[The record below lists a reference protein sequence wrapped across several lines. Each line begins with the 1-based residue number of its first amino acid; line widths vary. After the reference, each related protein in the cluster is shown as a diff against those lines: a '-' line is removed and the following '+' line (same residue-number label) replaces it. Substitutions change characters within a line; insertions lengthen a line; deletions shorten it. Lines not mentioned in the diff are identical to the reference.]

1 MSEPAIEVHHVS
13 KRFKRAIL
21 KSNYVTLK
29 DLILHKRRIPKKRRF
44 IEVLNDI
51 SFSVERGKTIGIIGK
66 NGSGKSTLLKLI
78 AGIYRPDSGHIRVR
92 GKLSSLIELG
102 AGFHPEFTG
111 RENVFINGILLGLTK
126 REIRERFNRI
136 VQFAELE
143 DFIDMPVRTYSSGM
157 YMRLGFSVAVH
168 VNPEILLIDEV
179 LAVGD
184 ESFGHKCKEIIR
196 QFRASMKT
204 IVMVTHD
211 MSAVERWCDEAIWLH
226 KGEMADRGEPRRIID
241 RYRENVKEDEEET
254 FEVAHE
260 VGTTL
265 MGKRWGDRQV
275 EIVGIRLLNAAG
287 GEQSIYNIG
296 EPMVIEM
303 AYRVNRR
310 PSQPVA
316 FGVGIFT
323 ADNICCY
330 GTNTEIEKIP
340 VPLKEREGR
349 VKFLVQENILIEG
362 TYYLDVAVHAE
373 DGYPYDYIQHQ
384 TVFAVRSSLKDVGI
398 CRLPHA
404 WEIEEGRILP
414 GGHHDDSGSGRVKT
428 GAGQSMET

>member
-1 MSEPAIEVHHVS
+1 MSEPAIELDHVS
-13 KRFKRAIL
+13 KRFKRTIL

-29 DLILHKRRIPKKRRF
+29 DLFLRKRRVPKKSRF

-51 SFSVERGKTIGIIGK
+51 SLTVPRGKTVGIIGK

-78 AGIYRPDSGHIRVR
+78 AGIYRPDSGQIRVH

-111 RENVFINGILLGLTK
+111 RENVFINGILLGLSK
-126 REIRERFNRI
+126 QEIRERFDRI
-136 VQFAELE
+136 VRFAELE

-168 VNPEILLIDEV
+168 VNPEILIIDEV

-196 QFRASMKT
+196 QFKASMKT

-211 MSAVERWCDEAIWLH
+211 MSAVERWCDEAVWLN
-226 KGEMADRGEPRRIID
+226 KGEIADRGEPRRIID
-241 RYRENVKEDEEET
+241 RYRENVKEDEEKT
-254 FEVAHE
+254 FEIAHE

-275 EIVGIRLLNAAG
+275 EITGVRLLNASRE
-287 GEQSIYNIG
+287 EQSIYHIG
-296 EPMVIEM
+296 EPMTIEIT
-303 AYRVNRR
+303 YRVNRR

-316 FGVGIFT
+316 FGIGIFT
-323 ADNICCY
+323 SDNICCY
-330 GTNTEIEKIP
+330 GTNTEIEKIS
-340 VPLKEREGR
+340 VPLTRDEGKIQCVIREN
-349 VKFLVQENILIEG
+349 LLIEG
-362 TYYLDVAVHAE
+362 TYFLDVAVHAE
-373 DGYPYDYIQHQ
+373 DGYPFDYIQHQ
-384 TVFAVRSSLKDVGI
+384 TVFAMRSSLKDVGV
-398 CRLPHA
+398 CRLPHR
-404 WEIEEGRILP
+404 WEI
-414 GGHHDDSGSGRVKT
+414 DT
-428 GAGQSMET
+428 

>member
-1 MSEPAIEVHHVS
+1 MSEPAIELDHVS
-13 KRFKRAIL
+13 KRFKRTVL

-29 DLILHKRRIPKKRRF
+29 DLLLRKRRIPKKGRF

-51 SFSVERGKTIGIIGK
+51 SLTVPRGKTVGIIGK

-78 AGIYRPDSGHIRVR
+78 AGIYRPDRGHIRVH

-111 RENVFINGILLGLTK
+111 RENVFINGILLGLSK
-126 REIRERFNRI
+126 QEIRERFDRI
-136 VQFAELE
+136 VRFAELE

-196 QFRASMKT
+196 QFKASMKT

-211 MSAVERWCDEAIWLH
+211 MSAVERWCDEAIWLN
-226 KGEMADRGEPRRIID
+226 KGEIAERGEPRRIID
-241 RYRENVKEDEEET
+241 RYRENVKEDEEKT

-275 EIVGIRLLNAAG
+275 EITGVKLLNASRE
-287 GEQSIYNIG
+287 EQSIYNIG
-296 EPMVIEM
+296 EPMTIEM
-303 AYRVNRR
+303 TYRVNRR

-316 FGVGIFT
+316 FGIGIFT
-323 ADNICCY
+323 SDNICCY
-330 GTNTEIEKIP
+330 GTNTEIEKIS
-340 VPLKEREGR
+340 VPLAKDEGKVRFVIREN
-349 VKFLVQENILIEG
+349 LLIEG
-362 TYYLDVAVHAE
+362 TYFLDVAIHAE
-373 DGYPYDYIQHQ
+373 DGYPFDYIQHQ
-384 TVFAVRSSLKDVGI
+384 TVFAIRSSLKDVGI
-398 CRLPHA
+398 CRLPHT
-404 WEIEEGRILP
+404 WEV
-414 GGHHDDSGSGRVKT
+414 DT
-428 GAGQSMET
+428 

>member
-1 MSEPAIEVHHVS
+1 MSEPAIDVIHVS
-13 KRFKRAIL
+13 KKFKRTIL

-29 DLILHKRRIPKKRRF
+29 DILLRKRRISKKGRY
-44 IEVLNDI
+44 IEALNDI
-51 SFSVERGKTIGIIGK
+51 TFSVPKGKTIGIIGK

-78 AGIYRPDSGHIRVR
+78 AGIYRPDTGRIKVN

-126 REIRERFNRI
+126 QQIQERFDRI

-157 YMRLGFSVAVH
+157 YMRLGFSVAIH
-168 VNPEILLIDEV
+168 VDPEILIVDEV

-196 QFRASMKT
+196 QFKASMKT

-211 MSAVERWCDEAIWLH
+211 MSAVERWCDEAIWLN
-226 KGEMADRGEPRRIID
+226 KGTIAERGEPRRIID
-241 RYRENVKEDEEET
+241 QYRENVKEDDEKN
-254 FEVAHE
+254 FEATHE
-260 VGTTL
+260 VGTAL
-265 MGKRWGDRQV
+265 LGKRWGDRQV
-275 EIVGIRLLNAAG
+275 EITRVRLLTETG
-287 GEQSIYNIG
+287 EEQSIYNIG
-296 EPMVIEM
+296 EKMVIEI

-310 PSQPVA
+310 PAKPVA

-330 GTNTEIEKIP
+330 GTNTDIEKIP
-340 VPLKEREGR
+340 VPLSGETGTVRFIMK
-349 VKFLVQENILIEG
+349 ENILIEG
-362 TYYLDVAVHAE
+362 TYFLDVAVHAE
-373 DGYPYDYIQHQ
+373 DGYPFDYQQHL
-384 TVFAVRSSLKDVGI
+384 TAFAVRSSVKDVGI
-398 CRLPHA
+398 CRLPHE
-404 WEIEEGRILP
+404 WEIQ
-414 GGHHDDSGSGRVKT
+414 
-428 GAGQSMET
+428 A